1 VILDAVKAGL
11 LLFVALLVQ
20 IAMLDPYTPL
30 GGTAD
35 LLLVTLISI
44 ALLRGS
50 IFGALAGF
58 YAGFLIDT
66 SNLGTL
72 GFTSLLLTLAGYWT
86 GRYGETTAR
95 DRFHAPYVSVAV
107 ITVLYGIGKLA
118 LDFFLGEPAPAGAY
132 LSGLPATVLLNLIL
146 TWPVYALARRVF
158 PPIDAFDRVHEVRL
172 LG

>member
-1 VILDAVKAGL
+1 MILDALKAAL
-11 LLFVALLVQ
+11 LLFVVLLVQ
-20 IAMLDPYTPL
+20 VAFLDPYTPL

-50 IFGALAGF
+50 IFGALVGF
-58 YAGFLIDT
+58 YAGFLIDI

-95 DRFHAPYVSVAV
+95 DRFHAPYLSVAV
-107 ITVLYGIGKLA
+107 ITVLYGVGTLG
-118 LDFFLGEPAPAGAY
+118 LQFFLGQPAPAAAY
-132 LSGLPATVLLNLIL
+132 LSGMPATVLLNLIL
-146 TWPVYALARRVF
+146 TWPVYGLVRRLF
-158 PPIDAFDRVHEVRL
+158 PPADVLDRVHEVRL